1 MLCALGRY
9 LGDQRF
15 SYGLD
20 LAFTLRVGEDGARAS
35 VDDVIIEGDGRR
47 ISAPIF
53 AQDNQVS
60 DRSSL
65 SLCSKLGVYVDV
77 LSVSHTHVKNA
88 LCCSFPALVIDR

>member
-1 MLCALGRY
+1 MTVKSSLSVGRCAFAFAFLGRY

-20 LAFTLRVGEDGARAS
+20 LTFTLRVGEERARAS
-35 VDDVIIEGDGRR
+35 VDDVVIEGDGRR

-60 DRSSL
+60 HSDTAA
-65 SLCSKLGVYVDV
+65 KL
-77 LSVSHTHVKNA
+77 LA
-88 LCCSFPALVIDR
+88 L